1 MRSEPRRTWG
11 VGDTMGF
18 APVVRVVREIMA
30 ATLLIACVRAASA
43 TVDVILPDVQA
54 EPGARVTLPIEV
66 SDVTEDQLSAAEF
79 TLVYDPSVAT
89 FISVTTVGG
98 LAQGWLLSHKS
109 ADGQVGIAM
118 ASARPTS
125 GSGALVY
132 TVFEVLPCA
141 TGATDLTLARVRL
154 NRDIPVTIRNGS
166 IAVDSGPLTD
176 FRMRLPAAWD
186 LVSLPGAGDPAALRG
201 ITATAYAWDA
211 PTQGYRLL
219 QSVDARSLPA
229 VTGGLFVRHLRAN
242 DSALVS
248 MDLDTN
254 NACVRAAA
262 TTLYPG
268 WNIVGAPAG
277 DDAPVSVA
285 ALRDDSSTGW
295 SSMSANS
302 VLAYDPDTRSYA
314 PASALEA
321 GHGHWVYNA
330 LGREHLVA
338 LPQARD
344 LVGGRHAPTRRTG
357 LAASSAGF
365 GMRLTDAAGMS
376 AEVSLV
382 VSDDAQVGFDALD
395 VPAPPPAPGA
405 DGPLMLVL
413 SESRPSRLM
422 RSARPMRDN
431 AASWL
436 IATDVPAQGVL
447 EWDAAPLPDGYIAT
461 LDLNGSRHDLRRP
474 GAVTLP
480 PGARRFTVNVTFVAP
495 NSTRVFA
502 NYPNPFNPETW
513 IPFQLTAP
521 ADVRMHVYDAHGSRI
536 RSLDLGRLTTGYY
549 LRQGRAARW
558 DGRNA
563 DGSHVSSGV
572 YFVELD
578 AGGHREV
585 RRIVVG
591 K

>member
-1 MRSEPRRTWG
+1 
-11 VGDTMGF
+11 
-18 APVVRVVREIMA
+18 MA
-30 ATLLIACVRAASA
+30 VALLIACVRGAAA
-43 TVDVILPDVQA
+43 TVDVILPDVQV

-109 ADGQVGIAM
+109 ADGQVGIAL

-141 TGATDLTLARVRL
+141 TGTTDLTLARVRL

-201 ITATAYAWDA
+201 ITATAYGWDA
-211 PTQGYRLL
+211 PTQGYTLL
-219 QSVDARSLPA
+219 QSVDAHSLPA
-229 VTGGLFVRHLRAN
+229 VTGGAFVRHLRVH
-242 DSALVS
+242 DSTVVS
-248 MDLDTN
+248 MNLDTN

-268 WNIVGAPAG
+268 WNIVGAPAEA
-277 DDAPVSVA
+277 DTPVSVA
-285 ALRDDSSTGW
+285 ALRNDSSTGW
-295 SSMSANS
+295 SAISANS
-302 VLAYDPDTRSYA
+302 VLAYDPESRSYA
-314 PASALEA
+314 PAVSLEA
-321 GHGHWVYNA
+321 GHAHWVYNG
-330 LGREHLVA
+330 LGREHLVS

-344 LVGGRHAPTRRTG
+344 LVGGNSAPTRRTG
-357 LAASSAGF
+357 PAVSAPSLR
-365 GMRLTDAAGMS
+365 MRLTNAAGMS

-382 VSDDAQVGFDALD
+382 LSDRAQVGFDALD
-395 VPAPPPAPGA
+395 VPAPPPPPGGDAPRVH
-405 DGPLMLVL
+405 VL

-422 RSARPMRDN
+422 RSARPLVNN
-431 AASWL
+431 AVSWL
-436 IATDVPAQGVL
+436 LATEASAQGVL
-447 EWDAAPLPDGYIAT
+447 SWDAAPLPDGYMAA
-461 LDLNGSRHDLRRP
+461 LDLDGARHDLRRP
-474 GAVTLP
+474 GSVTLP
-480 PGARRFTVNVTFVAP
+480 PGERRFAVNVKFVAP

-513 IPFQLTAP
+513 IPYSLSEASE
-521 ADVRMHVYDAHGSRI
+521 VSLRIYDARGGLVRT
-536 RSLDLGRLTTGYY
+536 LELGRREAGSHLT
-549 LRQGRAARW
+549 RAGSGHW
-558 DGRNA
+558 DGLNELGELVA
-563 DGSHVSSGV
+563 GGV
-572 YFVELD
+572 YYVELR
-578 AGGHREV
+578 AGDSISM
-585 RRIVVG
+585 RRLMLS